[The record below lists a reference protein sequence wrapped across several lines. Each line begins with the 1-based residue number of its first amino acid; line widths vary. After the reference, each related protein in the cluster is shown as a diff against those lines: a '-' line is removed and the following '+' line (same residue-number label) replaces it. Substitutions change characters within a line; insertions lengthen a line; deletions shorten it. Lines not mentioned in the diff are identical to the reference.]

1 MKRHVTVAKPD
12 ISLTCFFCLHAVL
25 VRGGRSQLL
34 RVLEEQVYKILMLI
48 IICALEDATPS

>member
-12 ISLTCFFCLHAVL
+12 VSLVCFFRLHTVL

-34 RVLEEQVYKILMLI
+34 RVLEEQVHKIFMLI
-48 IICALEDATPS
+48 IIRASEDATPS